1 MAFKGF
7 AKISMALRELAQGIQ
22 QRRRVH
28 IQSSWIA
35 GFTFRVHGLRP
46 FARDLAVLCM
56 RLKRDLKGC
65 DCECLTGVVR
75 DWPRAVASHFTDLAV
90 I

>member
-1 MAFKGF
+1 
-7 AKISMALRELAQGIQ
+7 
-22 QRRRVH
+22 
-28 IQSSWIA
+28 
-35 GFTFRVHGLRP
+35 
-46 FARDLAVLCM
+46 VLCM